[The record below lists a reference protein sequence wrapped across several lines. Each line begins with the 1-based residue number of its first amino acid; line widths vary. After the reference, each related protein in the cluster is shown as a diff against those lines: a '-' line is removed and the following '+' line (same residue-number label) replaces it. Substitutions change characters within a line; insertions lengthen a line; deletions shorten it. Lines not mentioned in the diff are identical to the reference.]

1 MITKFFDVVEL
12 SCSRIDD
19 RSIGFGMNISLC
31 LPKICRKILSM
42 EVLIAWN
49 LKFRRTRLATF
60 WDLDCARI
68 VQQQANSFQYVRTG
82 STDGVK
88 RLVKSGQAS
97 IRDKT
102 IHSVTLL

>member
-49 LKFRRTRLATF
+49 VERGLPHSGVWTVRGSCNSRRTASSM
-60 WDLDCARI
+60 CAQD
-68 VQQQANSFQYVRTG
+68 QQMA
-82 STDGVK
+82 
-88 RLVKSGQAS
+88 
-97 IRDKT
+97 
-102 IHSVTLL
+102 